1 MTAGDERSEVPPV
14 HPFPVHQHKPEAMA
28 SATPNSE
35 ELAAEVERLR
45 GELARKQ
52 AEVQA
57 LRARV
62 GELERL
68 VEELTRAAKRQA
80 APFSTGTPTAT
91 PKPPG
96 RKPGK
101 DYGTHATRTIPERV
115 DATVDAVLPDHC
127 PDCGGGITL
136 ERVADQYL
144 EDLAVRTTVTRV
156 RVQVGRCGGCGRRVQ
171 GRHPA
176 QVSDALGAAGSQVG
190 PRAQTL
196 AAELNKTMGLSLGKT
211 ARVLGRLGL
220 TITPGGV
227 AQALARLG
235 ERATPSYAALA
246 AELAASPMVA
256 PDETGWRI
264 GGHKAWLWGVATPA
278 LTVYHVAHGR
288 GFQDAS
294 TVLPPE
300 FDGVLCRDGW
310 APYRRYQHA
319 SHQSCL
325 AHLLRRT
332 GELLRHGR
340 PGARAIPTEAK
351 AILTDALAVRD
362 RRDAGELAGA
372 GLAAELTGL
381 QARLDRLCARRARTP
396 ANRRLLK
403 HLRTERD
410 ALLTFLRHP
419 GVDATN
425 WRAEQAIR
433 PAVVNRKVWG
443 GNRTAAGARTQ
454 EVLMSVLRTAAQ
466 QGLDAAAMLEDLL
479 RSPTPTV
486 APFHLP
492 LTRPG

>member
-1 MTAGDERSEVPPV
+1 VP
-14 HPFPVHQHKPEAMA
+14 PFPVHQQKPEATA
-28 SATPNSE
+28 SAAPGFE

-52 AEVQA
+52 AEVEA

-68 VEELTRAAKRQA
+68 VEELARAAKRQS
-80 APFSTGTPTAT
+80 APFAKGAPKAT

-96 RKPGK
+96 RKPGN
-101 DYGTHATRTIPERV
+101 DYGTHAARAIPERV
-115 DATVDAVLPDHC
+115 DATVDAPLPDRC
-127 PDCGGGITL
+127 PDCGAGITL

-144 EDLAVRTTVTRV
+144 EDLTVVTTVTRV

-190 PRAQTL
+190 PRAQAL

-220 TITPGGV
+220 AITPGGV
-227 AQALARLG
+227 AQVLARVG
-235 ERATPSYAALA
+235 ERATPSYDALT
-246 AELAASPMVA
+246 AELQASPMVA

-264 GGHKAWLWGVATPA
+264 GGRKAWLWGFATPA
-278 LTVYHVAHGR
+278 LTVYHVACGR
-288 GFQDAS
+288 GFDDAS
-294 TVLPPE
+294 TVLPPD
-300 FDGVLCRDGW
+300 FAGVLCRDGW
-310 APYRRYQHA
+310 APYRRYQA
-319 SHQSCL
+319 ATHQSCL
-325 AHLLRRT
+325 GHLLRRT

-340 PGARAIPTEAK
+340 PGARAIPAQAK
-351 AILTDALAVRD
+351 GILTDALAVRD

-372 GLAAELTGL
+372 ALQAEITGL
-381 QARLDRLCARRARTP
+381 QARLDALLARRARTP

-403 HLRTERD
+403 HLRSERD

-425 WRAEQAIR
+425 WRAEQAMR

-443 GNRTAAGARTQ
+443 GNRTDTGARTQ
-454 EVLMSVLRTAAQ
+454 EVLTSVLRTATQ
-466 QGLDAAAMLEDLL
+466 QGLDAIAMLEDLL
-479 RSPTPTV
+479 RSRTPTV
-486 APFHLP
+486 MPFRLP